1 MKLCFWSCSRCQKIT
16 LKSDALLLLISLYLS
31 LSLSLSH
38 TQLPSLSLS
47 HTHYLSLLCFISFS
61 FTISNVLPHTLTH
74 PHSFFLCHC
83 LSLNILLFPFSL
95 TLYSLLH
102 SISYLSC
109 CHTLL
114 GCTYPITFF
123 LSLYY
128 YLYRILIYIFSF
140 IRCLSEFLSLN
151 SFLNILLFH
160 FYVLSFL

>member
-95 TLYSLLH
+95 TL
-102 SISYLSC
+102 SY
-109 CHTLL
+109 
-114 GCTYPITFF
+114 I
-123 LSLYY
+123 
-128 YLYRILIYIFSF
+128 LYRIFLVVTLSWDAPTQSHSFFLFTTIYIVSLSISSLSF
-140 IRCLSEFLSLN
+140 AVSLN
-151 SFLNILLFH
+151 FFH
-160 FYVLSFL
+160 